1 MSKLSVLIPAFNEER
16 TIRRILE
23 KVRAVDLGG
32 IEKEIIVVDD
42 GSSDAT
48 WARLQEIDWPELV
61 KLRHERN
68 AGKGRAIRTGLA
80 RITGDIVIVQDADL
94 EYDPADYPRL
104 VEPIRAGRFQ
114 AVYGSRFAGH
124 DAFANYPWTHFF
136 GVRFLNW
143 LAKALYG
150 VRLTDE
156 ATCYKAFS
164 RDAIADVPL
173 DCERFEFCPEIT
185 AKVARKGIAIH
196 EVPISFNPRTAAEGK
211 KIRWRDGWTAAR
223 TLWKYR
229 SWTPAKSPSG

>member
-1 MSKLSVLIPAFNEER
+1 MPKLSVLIPAFNEER
-16 TIRRILE
+16 TIRQILE
-23 KVRAVDLGG
+23 KVRAAPPKEVV
-32 IEKEIIVVDD
+32 KEIIVVDD
-42 GSSDAT
+42 GSSDRT
-48 WARLQEIDWPELV
+48 WEVLTGIDWPELV
-61 KLRHERN
+61 KLRHPKN
-68 AGKGRAIRTGLA
+68 SGKGRAIRTGLEKV
-80 RITGDIVIVQDADL
+80 TGDVVIVQDADL

-104 VEPIRAGRFQ
+104 IEPILAGRFQ
-114 AVYGSRFAGH
+114 AVYGSRFFTRS
-124 DAFANYPWTHFF
+124 DFDSYPWTHLI

-143 LAKALYG
+143 VARVLYG

-164 RDAIADVPL
+164 RAVIADIPL

-185 AKVARKGIAIH
+185 AKVARKGVAIH

-229 SWTPAKSPSG
+229 GWTPPSP